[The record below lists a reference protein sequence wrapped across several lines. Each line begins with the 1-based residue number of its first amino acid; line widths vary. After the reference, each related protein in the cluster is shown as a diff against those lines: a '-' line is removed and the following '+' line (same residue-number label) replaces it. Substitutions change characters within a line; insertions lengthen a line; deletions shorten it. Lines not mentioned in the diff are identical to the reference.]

1 MGVKVASIAEQEKKL
16 AKAKATLAAQ
26 KPRVWPE
33 IHPAPKPK
41 VVAFG
46 SNTTAPTPAPTPPP
60 TVDKGKAKKA
70 AKEMK
75 AKKAEATKMA
85 NKERAKKKKVAKL
98 TKKAQAKIAKRKADT
113 KSKGKKAESRQKSKK
128 TNEMDVMLGES
139 SEVSA
144 APKFNGGETMAQEDA
159 QEESLVVLDR
169 NKSPAKL
176 VADIDK
182 LRSEASDARMRSRTA
197 YMVNYIKHAPAEAT
211 SSLDKVK
218 QDYIMQT
225 YTQELVKHPEA
236 ATAIVKQVNAAV
248 EQRKRP
254 WVKKAS
260 PGQELGDS
268 KEIHPP
274 HVASGKT
281 VAGMNKADNAAVESK
296 QQKKAAGLKKAMEA
310 AAAAGNY
317 IEAGKLQAQLQAAVV
332 AGKKRATKK
341 PKSEKATSSAAPK
354 AAPKESKKAPA
365 TKKAAQKKAAPP
377 KKAAPK
383 KAAPKKAAP
392 EESEP
397 QKPAPPQAQQ
407 PPVQSDVAIQAQRPP
422 ASQVAAAMAE
432 FGPGGTYCKDC
443 S

>member
-1 MGVKVASIAEQEKKL
+1 MG
-16 AKAKATLAAQ
+16 
-26 KPRVWPE
+26 

-60 TVDKGKAKKA
+60 TVDKVKAKKA

-75 AKKAEATKMA
+75 AKKA
-85 NKERAKKKKVAKL
+85 
-98 TKKAQAKIAKRKADT
+98 QAKIAKRKAGT

-176 VADIDK
+176 VAEIDK

-225 YTQELVKHPEA
+225 YPQELVKHPEA

-296 QQKKAAGLKKAMEA
+296 QQKKAAGLKKAMKA

-332 AGKKRATKK
+332 AGKKKATKK

-392 EESEP
+392 KESEP

>member
-60 TVDKGKAKKA
+60 TVDKVKAKKA
-70 AKEMK
+70 AKEM
-75 AKKAEATKMA
+75 
-85 NKERAKKKKVAKL
+85 
-98 TKKAQAKIAKRKADT
+98 
-113 KSKGKKAESRQKSKK
+113 KSKK

-176 VADIDK
+176 VAEIDK

-197 YMVNYIKHAPAEAT
+197 YMVNYIKYAPAEAT
-211 SSLDKVK
+211 SPLDKVK